1 MNKLCVSRLKQSSS
15 IIGYLISLENK
26 SSIRC
31 PLSPPTNMY
40 KYNEHPIYVFITN
53 PMRLFHGRYPSF
65 FSSPTRKQTNRQTG
79 AWCAMQLSDEW

>member
-1 MNKLCVSRLKQSSS
+1 MNKLCVTRLRQSSS

-31 PLSPPTNMY
+31 PLSPPTNLY
-40 KYNEHPIYVFITN
+40 KYNEHPIYVLITN

-65 FSSPTRKQTNRQTG
+65 FLLLHANKQTDRQARG
-79 AWCAMQLSDEW
+79 VQCN